1 MMADSKVQ
9 EANDEGLAEGKVG
22 GDKSNKLKLVG
33 PGMHVDPDLES
44 LNHQVDLGL
53 FCRLI

>member
-1 MMADSKVQ
+1 MMTDSKVQ

-22 GDKSNKLKLVG
+22 GDESNKLKLVG